1 MTRAPRARTALA
13 LAPVWLLL
21 TTGCSGSGTA
31 ASPAIPPGGSGAAAT
46 PTPPAVAPPA
56 QAATAAATS
65 PSFFV
70 REPFGISSHATPEG
84 AVRGM
89 LNALSEGGGDPTHAN
104 LPEWLDGPSYN
115 DFLNELPVRF
125 TLPPGP
131 FKVTNVDIQSV
142 GDSYLEADYSLRFCD
157 MGTGRCTIWTPEAT
171 GNSGHTFKVR
181 RTGTRWKVKVSREDS
196 FGLDGAFGAARGG
209 PREGPV
215 SGRPAHPGPTAD
227 AVRLLQSTSAD
238 PSASASGD
246 GVARDAVVLLRP
258 GPPEL
263 LPAAEPARDRLLQ
276 RFEECVARVVGATG
290 PARLDPLTVLTT
302 TAAAAGADVV
312 ALVCLTWDG
321 TPSALGT
328 TVVAG
333 TGVVGGRSAGTRAAT
348 P

>member
-1 MTRAPRARTALA
+1 MTRPPRARAALA

-21 TTGCSGSGTA
+21 TTGCGGSGTVASPA

-56 QAATAAATS
+56 RTVTTAAATSTPPAVAPPVQTATAAATS

-104 LPEWLDGPSYN
+104 FPEWLDGPSYN

-131 FKVTNVDIQSV
+131 FKVTKVDIQSV

-171 GNSGHTFKVR
+171 GNSGHTFKLR

-196 FGLDGAFGAARGG
+196 FGLDGAFGALEA
-209 PREGPV
+209 
-215 SGRPAHPGPTAD
+215 
-227 AVRLLQSTSAD
+227 
-238 PSASASGD
+238 
-246 GVARDAVVLLRP
+246 
-258 GPPEL
+258 
-263 LPAAEPARDRLLQ
+263 
-276 RFEECVARVVGATG
+276 
-290 PARLDPLTVLTT
+290 
-302 TAAAAGADVV
+302 
-312 ALVCLTWDG
+312 
-321 TPSALGT
+321 ALGK
-328 TVVAG
+328 G
-333 TGVVGGRSAGTRAAT
+333 